1 MDFFIELLYVLV
13 HNRFVFIMVV
23 VLLILLM
30 RALALSKDLSSFKK
44 KALTKGSSLL
54 LLISLLT
61 FIFGSDLTNKLI
73 YDYGQFGEGIVVE
86 KKETEDMYNE
96 EPVIRYGTLIKTA
109 KGKTVQTTFD
119 SDHFN
124 LYPDLDDAYTYP
136 DVGLSF
142 TVKHL
147 KRNPKVFVIITN
159 DDSSYGTSLRCSELR
174 NKLKASK
181 SKLDFN
187 PDDDAF
193 KKQYQEYNEAY
204 LVSECAMIE
213 N

>member
-1 MDFFIELLYVLV
+1 MDFFIELLYVLA
-13 HNRFVFIMVV
+13 HHRFVFLMVV
-23 VLLILLM
+23 VMLIIVM
-30 RALALSKDLSSFKK
+30 RFSAQLKELSGLKK

-86 KKETEDMYNE
+86 KMETGDMYNE
-96 EPVIRYGTLIKTA
+96 EPVIRYGTLIKTG
-109 KGKTVQTTFD
+109 KGETVQTAFD

-147 KRNPKVFVIITN
+147 KRNPKVFVIVTN
-159 DDSSYGTSLRCSELR
+159 DDSSYGINLHCSELLK
-174 NKLKASK
+174 KLKASK

-187 PDDDAF
+187 PDDKAF

-204 LVSECAMIE
+204 LLSECAAIE